1 LSAYNEGQSPTWDR
15 ASGTS
20 YGSLIL
26 GAGIDLGG
34 PGNTHFLTCRSTCNI
49 TSNGKTF
56 NYVLDS
62 RSLGGT
68 VTLLDAFTS
77 NYGFTLT
84 NGTFDAN
91 DFNVTATVVTL
102 SGSAT
107 RTVNMG
113 SGTWTLTSTGG
124 VWAAGTQTALTLN
137 EETST
142 IVVSN
147 TTATSKTFGGGGTTY
162 YNLTITGDDIT
173 ITGNNTFNI
182 LTQDNGGEAEGLII
196 GTGSTQTVAEFADGS
211 SCQSGAVCLLN
222 GVAGGGAETLLD
234 SADNNCIDW
243 FTITNIT
250 VSGGASW
257 YAGANSTDGTGNS
270 GWTFSACPGG
280 GATSTE
286 SSVQVRGGV
295 KARGGVKFR

>member
-1 LSAYNEGQSPTWDR
+1 
-15 ASGTS
+15 
-20 YGSLIL
+20 
-26 GAGIDLGG
+26 
-34 PGNTHFLTCRSTCNI
+34 
-49 TSNGKTF
+49 
-56 NYVLDS
+56 
-62 RSLGGT
+62 

-211 SCQSGAVCLLN
+211 SCQSCAVCLLN